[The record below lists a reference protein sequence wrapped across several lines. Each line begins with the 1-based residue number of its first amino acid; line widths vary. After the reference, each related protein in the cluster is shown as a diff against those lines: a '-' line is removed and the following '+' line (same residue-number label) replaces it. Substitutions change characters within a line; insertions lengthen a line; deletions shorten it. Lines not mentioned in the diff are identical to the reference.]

1 MTMTDSDLQEL
12 LDREAARIN
21 APEFIPQDPVQFPRR
36 FSKVQDIE
44 IAGLLAANIAWGN
57 RKMICRDA
65 DRILN
70 LMDNDPYNYVM
81 DQGYRDL
88 DPDMNLHRTFFAR
101 HLQQYLAGLRAIY
114 KDYPSLDAFA
124 QAPEI
129 RDSEAPAWALAER
142 MQQRI
147 TEANGGVPVQRCL
160 PYDLQHTA
168 LKRLNMALRWFVRDD
183 GIVDMGVWKSIP
195 KSKLF
200 IPLDVHVGNV
210 ARDLGLLVRKA
221 NDRKSVKALTAKLRE
236 WRPDDPALYDFA
248 LFGIGVTAK
257 TQQHESWAARGSH
270 KHIEMK
276 HTFITI
282 LTLLAFVTSSLA
294 LDNPKREFRGA
305 WLHVIGQTQWQN
317 KTTAQAKEYIVDQ
330 IDKLQRA
337 GCNAVIFQ
345 VRPTADAVYKS
356 DLEPWSAWLTGKR
369 GKAPNPM
376 WDPMEFAIQEAHKR
390 GMEFHAWL
398 NPYRVT
404 STAKEILPKSHISN
418 MEPQRFSVT
427 TVRFCSTPP
436 IRRTGTLSA
445 K

>member
-1 MTMTDSDLQEL
+1 MESLKDL
-12 LDREAARIN
+12 LDSEAARIN
-21 APEFIPQDPVQFPRR
+21 SKSFIQDDPVQFPRR
-36 FSKVQDIE
+36 FSDLRDIE
-44 IAGLLAANIAWGN
+44 IVALLSAIIAWGN

-81 DQGYRDL
+81 DQGYLDL

-160 PYDLQHTA
+160 PHDLQHTA

-221 NDRKSVKALTAKLRE
+221 NDRKSVEALTAKLRE

-248 LFGIGVTAK
+248 LFGIGVTSK
-257 TQQHESWAARGSH
+257 Q
-270 KHIEMK
+270 K
-276 HTFITI
+276 
-282 LTLLAFVTSSLA
+282 
-294 LDNPKREFRGA
+294 N
-305 WLHVIGQTQWQN
+305 
-317 KTTAQAKEYIVDQ
+317 
-330 IDKLQRA
+330 
-337 GCNAVIFQ
+337 
-345 VRPTADAVYKS
+345 
-356 DLEPWSAWLTGKR
+356 
-369 GKAPNPM
+369 
-376 WDPMEFAIQEAHKR
+376 
-390 GMEFHAWL
+390 
-398 NPYRVT
+398 
-404 STAKEILPKSHISN
+404 
-418 MEPQRFSVT
+418 
-427 TVRFCSTPP
+427 
-436 IRRTGTLSA
+436 
-445 K
+445 